1 MKIEITA
8 RHCELDDV
16 VREKAESIAQKWPR
30 YDGTSSHARLVFEVE
45 GTAHTVDVQVWRDR
59 QEPVAV
65 RGEGGDFRTAL
76 DDADG
81 KIRRILRKD
90 KQKRRDHKSEP
101 ADFPG

>member
-16 VREKAESIAQKWPR
+16 VREKAESLAKKWPR
-30 YDGTSSHARLVFEVE
+30 YDGTSSHARIVFEAT
-45 GTAHTVDVQVWRDR
+45 GAAHTVDIQVSRDR

-65 RGEGGDFRTAL
+65 RGEGADFRSAL
-76 DDADG
+76 DEADDR
-81 KIRRILRKD
+81 IRRILRKD
-90 KQKRRDHKSEP
+90 KQKRRDHQAEP